1 MYSVYAVQFPLKIG
15 EDRESSATE
24 NKCSTF
30 YHRDITQVRLHSTV
44 AQFLAD
50 LDLFMAGFKRK
61 MCKVCFNS

>member
-30 YHRDITQVRLHSTV
+30 YHCDNFNYLRLLPSV
-44 AQFLAD
+44 FY
-50 LDLFMAGFKRK
+50 AG
-61 MCKVCFNS
+61 SGQPY